1 MIHDVKDTAQVVC
14 TLGKVLLN
22 TATRVAI
29 SVPTEPS
36 SGVCPR
42 ELLVAGHIWGRI
54 GDPRRSALRNSSRV
68 GGGVLARWPPSA
80 SQTARTP
87 YSASPPPYADFLSV
101 QPGLWPLLIFTEA

>member
-80 SQTARTP
+80 SQTAR
-87 YSASPPPYADFLSV
+87 AR
-101 QPGLWPLLIFTEA
+101 